1 MDKNIN
7 RHMKISSRVSC
18 LLAVVVLALAKP
30 VASGATELKDLE
42 YRDAR
47 SLQITGMAYDTP
59 IAEYSRLPEQLRGEF
74 REQLLSLGVNSA
86 GIAVRFSS
94 DSPVIAARWR
104 VRNNFSMN
112 HMPDTGIRGL
122 DLYVL
127 DGKKW
132 KYIGTAKPGA
142 KESVSAFIKNGD
154 RVMREYI
161 AYLPLYDGV
170 ESLEIGVEPGARLG
184 KPLNPA
190 LTSSGERRPVI
201 FYGTSITQ
209 GGCASRPGMAYPAIL
224 GRMLDRETI
233 NLGFSGNA
241 RMDKAIAKAINMVDF
256 HTLVLDCLPNM
267 TAQMVRDSAEY
278 FIRTIISANPGKNF
292 VMVENP
298 AFPQLLLDSKTAADI
313 KEENDVWRSLYNKF
327 RKEGYINI
335 KYVRGEGLI
344 GDDNEATV
352 DGVHLTDL
360 GFQRF
365 SESLV
370 KFLRD

>member
-1 MDKNIN
+1 
-7 RHMKISSRVSC
+7 MKISNRVSC
-18 LLAVVVLALAKP
+18 LLAVTIFALVKP
-30 VASGATELKDLE
+30 VVSNATELKDLK
-42 YRDAR
+42 YTDAR

-59 IAEYSRLPEQLRGEF
+59 LAEYSRLPEQLRGEF
-74 REQLLSLGVNSA
+74 RESLLSLGVNSA
-86 GIAVRFSS
+86 GIAVRFRS
-94 DSPVIAARWR
+94 DSPVIAASWR

-122 DLYVL
+122 DLYTL
-127 DGKKW
+127 DGDKW
-132 KYIGTAKPGA
+132 KYIGTAKPVA
-142 KESVSAFIKNGD
+142 KESMSAFIRNGD
-154 RVMREYI
+154 SVMREYI

-170 ESLEIGVEPGARLG
+170 ESLEIGVEPDAFLG
-184 KPLNPA
+184 KPINPA
-190 LTSSGERRPVI
+190 LIFSTERKPVI

-224 GRMLDRETI
+224 GRMLNRETI

-267 TAQMVRDSAEY
+267 NAQMVRDSAEY
-278 FIRTIISANPGKNF
+278 FIRTILSANPGKNF
-292 VMVENP
+292 IMVENP
-298 AFPQLLLDSKTAADI
+298 RFPHLFIDSKNAAEI
-313 KEENDVWRSLYNKF
+313 KEENEVWRSLYEKF
-327 RKEGYINI
+327 RKEGYRNI
-335 KYVRGEGLI
+335 KFVRGEGLI